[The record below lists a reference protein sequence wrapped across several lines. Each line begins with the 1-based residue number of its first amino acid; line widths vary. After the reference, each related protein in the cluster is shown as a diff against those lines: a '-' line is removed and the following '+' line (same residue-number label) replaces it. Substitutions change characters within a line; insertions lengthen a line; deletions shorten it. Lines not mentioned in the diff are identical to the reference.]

1 MANTTAIPSPPEA
14 LMRWAII
21 VLAAV
26 LAAAAGLNGAQ
37 LLGQPPAE
45 ASAGA
50 VQAGPTNAVLEER
63 LKGQQAL
70 VTQKLDD
77 LKSSVD
83 SFLAAV
89 TSIARDTSSIEAS
102 VREQGFT
109 IAAMRSQ
116 IDAGV
121 RTDADQEKRLEQLA
135 AELERLRAEREGR

>member
-1 MANTTAIPSPPEA
+1 MANTATIPSPPEA

-21 VLAAV
+21 ALIAMLAVAM
-26 LAAAAGLNGAQ
+26 GLNGSQ
-37 LLGQPPAE
+37 LLGQSPQPASSGE
-45 ASAGA
+45 H
-50 VQAGPTNAVLEER
+50 AGPSNAVLEER

-70 VTQKLDD
+70 VAQKLDD
-77 LKSSVD
+77 LKGSVD